1 MKLSRQFNF
10 LGNTTIT
17 DDTGSRQGSGGEVWE
32 DPSLEHHLQKHP
44 HIAHPPPPD
53 AQARPQAGLEKNK
66 EPGGIILKGTLPKP
80 HLRLPLSQ

>member
-1 MKLSRQFNF
+1 MQFNF
-10 LGNTTIT
+10 PGNLTIT
-17 DDTGSRQGSGGEVWE
+17 DDTGGRQGPGGEVWE

-66 EPGGIILKGTLPKP
+66 EPGGIIFERNP
-80 HLRLPLSQ
+80 S